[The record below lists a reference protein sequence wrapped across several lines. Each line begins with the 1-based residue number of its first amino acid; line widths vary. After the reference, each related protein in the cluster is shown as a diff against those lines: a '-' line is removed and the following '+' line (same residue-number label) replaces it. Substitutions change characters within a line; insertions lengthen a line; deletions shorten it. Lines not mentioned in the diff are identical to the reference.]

1 MEDVVI
7 DERFV
12 AEVFNQQRP
21 GKSVA
26 VSGGEALEVSGD
38 TQVVQVV
45 QVDDPFC
52 RYIVGTYAAVVV
64 VGEYLSQRAAVGIDG
79 KAHFPDGFGGEVVG
93 PHVFVVACARSG
105 CLCAARQVV
114 VTAVYDFGGILD
126 GLLPPLH
133 IEKYAGAEGMH
144 RIFVE
149 VDAVVQRSL
158 RIGIEVFLKF
168 QQLCR
173 TVEIVEDKLVGV
185 FQRSAPHGFIAQIVL
200 AQDNSQL
207 AGGVLVA
214 FVCLAE
220 EFHQFRVGKCAGKVS
235 LSATL
240 VQLVEVFVVGGLF
253 PYGVRAVEHEV
264 AAVYHFVQRTVHGF
278 DVGIGGFDFFPAPD
292 VAVDVGVA
300 VHTRSVCMSGS
311 SVRLP
316 E

>member
-1 MEDVVI
+1 
-7 DERFV
+7 
-12 AEVFNQQRP
+12 
-21 GKSVA
+21 
-26 VSGGEALEVSGD
+26 
-38 TQVVQVV
+38 
-45 QVDDPFC
+45 
-52 RYIVGTYAAVVV
+52 
-64 VGEYLSQRAAVGIDG
+64 
-79 KAHFPDGFGGEVVG
+79 
-93 PHVFVVACARSG
+93 
-105 CLCAARQVV
+105 
-114 VTAVYDFGGILD
+114 
-126 GLLPPLH
+126 
-133 IEKYAGAEGMH
+133 MH

-149 VDAVVQRSL
+149 VDAVVQCSL

-173 TVEIVEDKLVGV
+173 TVEVVEDKLVGV

-220 EFHQFRVGKCAGKVS
+220 ELHQFRVGKCAGKVS

-264 AAVYHFVQRTVHGF
+264 AAVDNIVQRTVHGF

-300 VHTRSVCMSGS
+300 VHSVHQVGLYVGQQCQVARVEVFAPESIIDTDNREVYVGY
-311 SVRLP
+311 RLQ
-316 E
+316 